1 MSDIIVIA
9 IVVLVVGAAVAYILR
24 QKKQGAK
31 CIGCP
36 YSKECGSKSCTCSE
50 Q

>member
-9 IVVLVVGAAVAYILR
+9 IVVLVVGLAIGYIVR
-24 QKKQGAK
+24 QKKSGAK

-36 YSKECGSKSCTCSE
+36 YAKSCSSDKCSCGH
-50 Q
+50 